1 MTILGRHIEAHT
13 CEITVC
19 DPLAHMY
26 SRIASKCRV
35 QRPSD
40 TEPAFAEFYPI
51 NTYDLVY
58 YRNALDHSFD
68 PVTGVREMLYV
79 AKLGGR
85 VYLEHSV
92 NEAVFEE
99 YSGFHQQNF
108 NEDDGDLIAWAESH
122 RSNVAK
128 ELADTATVT
137 PVKIDPWLSAAID
150 KKPEPQFNVAHYPR
164 GRLPSVLSS
173 FLVASMSA
181 PSVRGALTVP
191 AGVRG

>member
-1 MTILGRHIEAHT
+1 MTILGQYIEGHT
-13 CEITVC
+13 GEITVC

-108 NEDDGDLIAWAESH
+108 NEDDGDLIVWAESD

-191 AGVRG
+191 TGVRG